1 MKEKDIENI
10 SDINIRDTVDSNKMS
25 NDIINDVDDRTR
37 LTTSDIYSQN
47 QKLYNTKEELEK
59 IPVIIKNYL
68 LKNNVCLVTFKDLDS
83 VQIIKAALLQ
93 KTENARA
100 KDFNFQFNE
109 DQEYY
114 FFITKELNQN
124 YLKPISTLGNDKRK
138 RFGKE
143 RKDSKE
149 NESNTVNPNKIENKM
164 INLNFDYNK
173 YVLKAIIAKK
183 KDSGKLE
190 IFSQEILNREICQ
203 VSHTT
208 QDSISYY
215 KNTKLIKP
223 EKAKRNFDNFA
234 LLIPEKYYLIEIETK
249 KPANETI
256 IKEDGIVSVLYLITP
271 KKKQTIHLFT
281 MVKYAIYFIHE
292 TLCNYIGKYI
302 HDMIYDFCHLPSECF
317 DDFLSHIGSLTQTV
331 GQNYKLVFPLKKYIK
346 AVESLSQKNLI
357 NHMYR
362 NLPNISRPK
371 ASDRVPFHKFIFM
384 YEKYKLY
391 YAEKEFK
398 IKQKVLDEK
407 KTKKY
412 LFLKP
417 SIIHDSVNDRITK
430 EHKLNLNI
438 LIKSYFEILEK
449 FLKENLSQDKNV
461 IRNFLIQS
469 LSKFLTQYTSFK
481 GFFNLDIVMNEDNM
495 FEFQCTTNK
504 NCNKKINNNMFGCVV
519 NTLAFINCIFGFNE
533 GFFHKHFSIMD
544 YSYNFNEKNVIHT
557 FLCINDSSKK
567 NKVRIYD
574 IPFMDKWNYQIAGLL
589 LTIYRDSFGFL
600 CNKNYIKN
608 QKHEIDFHS
617 NFGKLFS
624 EIHNNIIADVYKY
637 YENVLPDYYK
647 FCTSISVSPL
657 DKYNCLDNLCQN
669 FTNNSLKIL
678 VRNNIIFFSPFDVV
692 YNIDHS
698 NILNRPNLNSILEP
712 YLILVDE
719 RLKTY
724 LEKKEKKDKYLEEQ
738 NIEIKSFFN
747 QLKLINIEKPHYSVF
762 LSEKK
767 DKDNDE
773 DEDDD
778 IKDINTNTNNMEG
791 KENEEEDNEKNT
803 DSKIESET
811 QSQSQSES
819 LSQSNIN
826 INVNEI
832 YPKKMHVNTVKSI
845 NHSKISKEIFN
856 FYFLFN
862 LYYNFTYQTM
872 KEMKMIF
879 VNYDIIK
886 RYIASIESS
895 VTISFNDYDKTI
907 IKSNEKGGLPNV
919 KQTKKNI
926 KKSIIKDLTIM
937 SKLTRMTRHMNYIFS
952 QYVNKVV
959 NDIILDGSSRI
970 AQKNAQNEKY
980 YIKIG
985 HYIINFLAYEKEGVF
1000 FNSYDYF
1007 KNSDICKK
1015 LEDDS
1020 IYLDALNLTN
1030 K

>member
-1 MKEKDIENI
+1 MKEKDIEDI
-10 SDINIRDTVDSNKMS
+10 SDMNIRDTIDSNQMMGE
-25 NDIINDVDDRTR
+25 INTDDDKIR
-37 LTTSDIYSQN
+37 LTSSGFLNQT
-47 QKLYNTKEELEK
+47 QKLSNTKEELENVPNIVK
-59 IPVIIKNYL
+59 TYL
-68 LKNNVCLVTFKDLDS
+68 EKNNACIATFKNIEP

-93 KTENARA
+93 KTENMRN

-109 DQEYY
+109 TQDYY

-124 YLKPISTLGNDKRK
+124 YLKPVISSADKK
-138 RFGKE
+138 KKFGKE
-143 RKDSKE
+143 RRDSKE
-149 NESNTVNPNKIENKM
+149 NITSTSSSSGKIENKN

-190 IFSQEILNREICQ
+190 IFCQEILNREICQ

-208 QDSISYY
+208 PDSISYY

-223 EKAKRNFDNFA
+223 EKAKKNFDSFA

-271 KKKQTIHLFT
+271 KKRQTIHLFT
-281 MVKYAIYFIHE
+281 MVKYSLYFIKE

-317 DDFLSHIGSLTQTV
+317 DDFLSHIGSLTPTL
-331 GQNYKLVFPLKKYIK
+331 GSNYKLVFPLKKYIK
-346 AVESLSQKNLI
+346 AMETLSQKNLI

-371 ASDRVPFHKFIFM
+371 AADRVPFHKFIFM

-398 IKQKVLDEK
+398 IKQKFLDEK
-407 KTKKY
+407 KTKKFI
-412 LFLKP
+412 FLKP
-417 SIIHDSVNDRITK
+417 SIIHDSVNDKITK
-430 EHKLNLNI
+430 EHRLNLNV
-438 LIKSYFEILEK
+438 LIKTYLEILEK
-449 FLKENLSQDKNV
+449 FLRENLSQDKKV
-461 IRNFLIQS
+461 IRNFMIRNLC
-469 LSKFLTQYTSFK
+469 KFLTQYTSFK

-495 FEFQCTTNK
+495 FEFQCTRNK
-504 NCNKKINNNMFGCVV
+504 NINRKINNNMFGCVV
-519 NTLAFINCIFGFNE
+519 NTLACINFIFGFNE

-574 IPFMDKWNYQIAGLL
+574 IPFMEKWSYQIAGLL

-600 CNKNYIKN
+600 CNKNYLKH
-608 QKHEIDFHS
+608 QKLEIDFHA
-617 NFGKLFS
+617 NFAKLFS
-624 EIHNNIIADVYKY
+624 EIHNNIITDVFKY
-637 YENVLPDYYK
+637 YDDVLPDYFK
-647 FCTSISVSPL
+647 FCTNISVSPL

-692 YNIDHS
+692 YNINQDKL
-698 NILNRPNLNSILEP
+698 INRPNLNSILEP

-724 LEKKEKKDKYLEEQ
+724 LEKKEKKDKYLEDNQ
-738 NIEIKSFFN
+738 IEIKSYFK
-747 QLKLINIEKPHYSVF
+747 QLQLINIEKPHYSVF
-762 LSEKK
+762 VSEKK
-767 DKDNDE
+767 DKEVDE
-773 DEDDD
+773 DEDDEQ
-778 IKDINTNTNNMEG
+778 KEINTNNI
-791 KENEEEDNEKNT
+791 KEKEKEDDT
-803 DSKIESET
+803 
-811 QSQSQSES
+811 
-819 LSQSNIN
+819 
-826 INVNEI
+826 NEI
-832 YPKKMHVNTVKSI
+832 KEENKDGAPPEQIDINELYPKKMHVTSVKSI
-845 NHSKISKEIFN
+845 NASKISKEIFD

-907 IKSNEKGGLPNV
+907 IKLNQKGDKVDLVDV
-919 KQTKKNI
+919 KETKKKTKKN
-926 KKSIIKDLTIM
+926 IIKDLTIM
-937 SKLTRMTRHMNYIFS
+937 SKLTRMTRHMNFIFS
-952 QYVNKVV
+952 EYVNKVV

-985 HYIINFLAYEKEGVF
+985 HYIINFLAYEKNNVF
-1000 FNSYDYF
+1000 FNTYDYF
-1007 KNSDICKK
+1007 KESEICGK
-1015 LEDDS
+1015 LENDS
-1020 IYLDALNLTN
+1020 IYLDALSMNA

>member
-1 MKEKDIENI
+1 MNENDMENL
-10 SDINIRDTVDSNKMS
+10 SDIHIRDTVDSNQ
-25 NDIINDVDDRTR
+25 INNTDLTSDDDKTR
-37 LTTSDIYSQN
+37 LTSSDIFSQN
-47 QKLYNTKEELEK
+47 KKFANTKEELENV
-59 IPVIIKNYL
+59 PPIIKNYL
-68 LKNNVCLVTFKDLDS
+68 DKNHLCIVNFKGIDP
-83 VQIIKAALLQ
+83 VQTIKAALLK
-93 KTENARA
+93 KTDNVRA
-100 KDFNFQFNE
+100 KDFLFQFSE
-109 DQEYY
+109 AQDFY
-114 FFITKELNQN
+114 FFITKELNPN
-124 YLKPISTLGNDKRK
+124 YLKPVLPSSNEKKK

-143 RKDSKE
+143 RRDSKE
-149 NESNTVNPNKIENKM
+149 SLSSISSEPNKIENKK

-173 YVLKAIIAKK
+173 YILKAVIANK
-183 KDSGKLE
+183 KDTGKLD
-190 IFSQEILNREICQ
+190 IFCTEILNREVCQ

-208 QDSISYY
+208 PDSISYY

-223 EKAKRNFDNFA
+223 EKAKRNFDSFA

-256 IKEDGIVSVLYLITP
+256 IKEDGIISVLYLITP
-271 KKKQTIHLFT
+271 RKRQTIHLFT
-281 MVKYAIYFIHE
+281 MVKYSIYFIKE

-317 DDFLSHIGSLTQTV
+317 DDFLSHIGSLTSTM
-331 GQNYKLVFPLKKYIK
+331 GSNYKIVFPLKKYIK
-346 AVESLSQKNLI
+346 AMETLSQKNLI

-371 ASDRVPFHKFIFM
+371 AADRVPFHKFIFM

-398 IKQKVLDEK
+398 IKQNILNEK

-417 SIIHDSVNDRITK
+417 SIIHDPVNDKITK
-430 EHKLNLNI
+430 EHKLNLNL
-438 LIKSYFEILEK
+438 LIKTYFEILEK
-449 FLKENLSQDKNV
+449 FLRDNLSQDKSV

-469 LSKFLTQYTSFK
+469 LCKFLTQYTSFK

-495 FEFQCTTNK
+495 FEFQCTNNK
-504 NCNKKINNNMFGCVV
+504 NCNRKINNNMFGCVV
-519 NTLAFINCIFGFNE
+519 NTLACINFIFGFNE

-600 CNKNYIKN
+600 ANKNYLKN
-608 QKHEIDFHS
+608 QAKEIDFHA
-617 NFGKLFS
+617 NFAKLFT
-624 EIHNNIIADVYKY
+624 EIHNNIILDVFNY
-637 YENVLPDYYK
+637 YESVLPDYYK
-647 FCTSISVSPL
+647 FCANISVSPL

-692 YNIDHS
+692 YNI
-698 NILNRPNLNSILEP
+698 NIENIINRPNLNSILEP
-712 YLILVDE
+712 FLILVDE
-719 RLKTY
+719 KLKIY
-724 LEKKEKKDKYLEEQ
+724 LDKNEKKDKYLKEN
-738 NIEIKSFFN
+738 NIDIKSFFN
-747 QLKLINIEKPHYSVF
+747 DLKLINIEKPHYSVF
-762 LSEKK
+762 LAEKK
-767 DKDNDE
+767 AKDLDDE
-773 DEDDD
+773 DEDD
-778 IKDINTNTNNMEG
+778 IKDINTNNINNIIDDD
-791 KENEEEDNEKNT
+791 EDNNDKKEDNKI
-803 DSKIESET
+803 DSSQEGNSE
-811 QSQSQSES
+811 Q
-819 LSQSNIN
+819 NIN
-826 INVNEI
+826 FNDI
-832 YPKKMHVNTVKSI
+832 YPKKMHITSVKSI
-845 NHSKISKEIFN
+845 NLAKVPKEIFD

-872 KEMKMIF
+872 KEMKQIF

-907 IKSNEKGGLPNV
+907 IKSNKKGDIVDV
-919 KQTKKNI
+919 KITKKNT

-952 QYVNKVV
+952 QYVNKII
-959 NDIILDGSSRI
+959 NDIIKDSSSRI
-970 AQKNAQNEKY
+970 AQKNAQDEKY

-985 HYIINFLAYEKEGVF
+985 HYIINFLAYERKNVF
-1000 FNSYDYF
+1000 YNTYNYF
-1007 KNSDICKK
+1007 KDSDICKK
-1015 LEDDS
+1015 LEDES
-1020 IYLDALNLTN
+1020 MYLDAL
-1030 K
+1030 KMPGK

>member
-10 SDINIRDTVDSNKMS
+10 SDINIRDTIDSNQ
-25 NDIINDVDDRTR
+25 IINGNITTDDDKIR
-37 LTTSDIYSQN
+37 LTSSDVHGQN
-47 QKLYNTKEELEK
+47 KKLANTKEELEK
-59 IPVIIKNYL
+59 VPNIIKTYL
-68 LKNNVCLVTFKDLDS
+68 EKNNASIVNFNNIEP

-93 KTENARA
+93 KTENMKN

-109 DQEYY
+109 VQDYY

-124 YLKPISTLGNDKRK
+124 YLKPVIYSFDKKK

-143 RKDSKE
+143 RNNSIE
-149 NESNTVNPNKIENKM
+149 NIFNIVDDPGKIENKN

-183 KDSGKLE
+183 KDSGKLD
-190 IFSQEILNREICQ
+190 IFCQEILNREICQ

-208 QDSISYY
+208 SDSISYY

-223 EKAKRNFDNFA
+223 EKSKKNFESFS

-256 IKEDGIVSVLYLITP
+256 IKEDGILSVLYLITP
-271 KKKQTIHLFT
+271 KKRQTIHLFT
-281 MVKYAIYFIHE
+281 MVKYALYFIKE

-317 DDFLSHIGSLTQTV
+317 DDFLSHIGSLTPTL
-331 GQNYKLVFPLKKYIK
+331 GSNYKLVFPLKKYIK
-346 AVESLSQKNLI
+346 AMETLSQKNLI

-371 ASDRVPFHKFIFM
+371 AADRVPFHKFIFM

-398 IKQKVLDEK
+398 IKQKFLDEK
-407 KTKKY
+407 RTKKY
-412 LFLKP
+412 VFLKP
-417 SIIHDSVNDRITK
+417 SVIHDSVNDKITK
-430 EHKLNLNI
+430 EHRLNLNM
-438 LIKSYFEILEK
+438 LIKTYFEILEK
-449 FLKENLSQDKNV
+449 FLKENLSQDKSV
-461 IRNFLIQS
+461 IRNFMIRKLC
-469 LSKFLTQYTSFK
+469 KFLTQYTSFK

-495 FEFQCTTNK
+495 FEFQCTRNK
-504 NCNKKINNNMFGCVV
+504 NINKKINNNMFGCVV
-519 NTLAFINCIFGFNE
+519 NTLACINFIFGFNE

-574 IPFMDKWNYQIAGLL
+574 VPFMEKWSYQIAGLL

-608 QKHEIDFHS
+608 RKLEIDFHT
-617 NFGKLFS
+617 NFAKLFS
-624 EIHNNIIADVYKY
+624 EIHNNVITDVFKY
-637 YENVLPDYYK
+637 YENVLPEYYK
-647 FCTSISVSPL
+647 FCSNISVSPL

-692 YNIDHS
+692 YNINHDKL
-698 NILNRPNLNSILEP
+698 INRPNLNSILEP

-719 RLKTY
+719 QLKTY
-724 LEKKEKKDKYLEEQ
+724 LEKKEKKDKYLEENQ
-738 NIEIKSFFN
+738 IEIKSYFK
-747 QLKLINIEKPHYSVF
+747 QLKLINIEKPHYSIF
-762 LSEKK
+762 TSEKK
-767 DKDNDE
+767 EKDVDE
-773 DEDDD
+773 DNEDDV
-778 IKDINTNTNNMEG
+778 KEINTNIIKE
-791 KENEEEDNEKNT
+791 KENDEEN
-803 DSKIESET
+803 
-811 QSQSQSES
+811 
-819 LSQSNIN
+819 
-826 INVNEI
+826 NEI
-832 YPKKMHVNTVKSI
+832 KEENKEVVSSEQIDINELYPKKMHVTSVKSI
-845 NHSKISKEIFN
+845 NLTKVSKEIFD

-907 IKSNEKGGLPNV
+907 IKLNKKGDKVDLVDV
-919 KQTKKNI
+919 KLTKKNT
-926 KKSIIKDLTIM
+926 KKNIIKDLTIM
-937 SKLTRMTRHMNYIFS
+937 SKLTRMTRHMNCIFS
-952 QYVNKVV
+952 EYVNKVV
-959 NDIILDGSSRI
+959 TDIILDGSSRI
-970 AQKNAQNEKY
+970 AQKNSQNEKY

-985 HYIINFLAYEKEGVF
+985 HYIINFLAYEKDGVF
-1000 FNSYDYF
+1000 FNTYNYF
-1007 KNSDICKK
+1007 KDSELCTK
-1015 LEDDS
+1015 LEDES
-1020 IYLDALNLTN
+1020 IYLDALNMN
-1030 K
+1030 AK

>member
-1 MKEKDIENI
+1 MNENDMENL
-10 SDINIRDTVDSNKMS
+10 SDIHIRDTVDSNQ
-25 NDIINDVDDRTR
+25 INNTDLTSDDDKTR
-37 LTTSDIYSQN
+37 LTSSDIFSQN
-47 QKLYNTKEELEK
+47 KKFANTKEELENV
-59 IPVIIKNYL
+59 PPIIKNYL
-68 LKNNVCLVTFKDLDS
+68 DKNHLCIVNFKGIDP
-83 VQIIKAALLQ
+83 VQTIKAALLK
-93 KTENARA
+93 KTDNFRA
-100 KDFNFQFNE
+100 KDFLFQFSE
-109 DQEYY
+109 AQDFY
-114 FFITKELNQN
+114 FFITKELNPN
-124 YLKPISTLGNDKRK
+124 YLKPVLPSSNEKKK

-143 RKDSKE
+143 RRDSKE
-149 NESNTVNPNKIENKM
+149 SLSSISSEPNKIENKK

-173 YVLKAIIAKK
+173 YILKAVIANK
-183 KDSGKLE
+183 KDTGKLD
-190 IFSQEILNREICQ
+190 IFCTEILNREVCQ

-208 QDSISYY
+208 PDSISYY

-223 EKAKRNFDNFA
+223 EKAKRNFDSFA

-256 IKEDGIVSVLYLITP
+256 IKEDGIISVLYLITP
-271 KKKQTIHLFT
+271 RKRQTIHLFT
-281 MVKYAIYFIHE
+281 MVKYSIYFIKE

-317 DDFLSHIGSLTQTV
+317 DDFLSHIGSLTSTM
-331 GQNYKLVFPLKKYIK
+331 GSNYKIVFPLKKYIK
-346 AVESLSQKNLI
+346 AMETLSQKNLI

-371 ASDRVPFHKFIFM
+371 AADRDPFHKFIFM

-398 IKQKVLDEK
+398 IKQNILNEK

-417 SIIHDSVNDRITK
+417 SIIHDPVNDKITK
-430 EHKLNLNI
+430 EHKLNLNL
-438 LIKSYFEILEK
+438 LIKTYFEILEK
-449 FLKENLSQDKNV
+449 FLRDNLSQDKSV

-469 LSKFLTQYTSFK
+469 LCKFLTQYTSFK

-495 FEFQCTTNK
+495 FEFQCTNNK
-504 NCNKKINNNMFGCVV
+504 NCNRKINNNMFGCVV
-519 NTLAFINCIFGFNE
+519 NTLACINFIFGFNE

-600 CNKNYIKN
+600 ANKNYLKN
-608 QKHEIDFHS
+608 QTKEIDFHA
-617 NFGKLFS
+617 NFAKLFT
-624 EIHNNIIADVYKY
+624 EIHNNIILDVFNY
-637 YENVLPDYYK
+637 YESVLPDYYK
-647 FCTSISVSPL
+647 FCANISVSPL

-692 YNIDHS
+692 YNI
-698 NILNRPNLNSILEP
+698 NIENIINRPNLNSILEP
-712 YLILVDE
+712 FLILVDE
-719 RLKTY
+719 KLKIY
-724 LEKKEKKDKYLEEQ
+724 LDKNEKKDKYLKEN
-738 NIEIKSFFN
+738 NIDIKSFFN
-747 QLKLINIEKPHYSVF
+747 NLKLINIEKPHYSVF
-762 LSEKK
+762 LAEKK
-767 DKDNDE
+767 AKDLDDE
-773 DEDDD
+773 DEDD
-778 IKDINTNTNNMEG
+778 IKDINTNNINNIIDDD
-791 KENEEEDNEKNT
+791 EDNNDKKEDNKI
-803 DSKIESET
+803 DSSQEGNSE
-811 QSQSQSES
+811 Q
-819 LSQSNIN
+819 NIN
-826 INVNEI
+826 FNDI
-832 YPKKMHVNTVKSI
+832 YPKKMHITSVKSI
-845 NHSKISKEIFN
+845 NLAKVPKEIFD

-872 KEMKMIF
+872 KEMKQIF

-907 IKSNEKGGLPNV
+907 IKSNKKGDIVDV
-919 KQTKKNI
+919 KITKKNT

-952 QYVNKVV
+952 QYVNKII
-959 NDIILDGSSRI
+959 NDIIKDSSSRI
-970 AQKNAQNEKY
+970 AQKNAQDEKY

-985 HYIINFLAYEKEGVF
+985 HYIINFLAYERKNVF
-1000 FNSYDYF
+1000 YNTYNYF
-1007 KNSDICKK
+1007 KDSDICKK
-1015 LEDDS
+1015 LEDES
-1020 IYLDALNLTN
+1020 MYLDAL
-1030 K
+1030 KMPGK

>member
-1 MKEKDIENI
+1 MNENDMENL
-10 SDINIRDTVDSNKMS
+10 SDIHIRDTVDSNKIKNTDLTS
-25 NDIINDVDDRTR
+25 DDDKTR
-37 LTTSDIYSQN
+37 LISSDIFSQN
-47 QKLYNTKEELEK
+47 KKFANTKEELENV
-59 IPVIIKNYL
+59 PPIIKNYL
-68 LKNNVCLVTFKDLDS
+68 DKNHLCIVNFKGIDP
-83 VQIIKAALLQ
+83 VQTIKAALLK
-93 KTENARA
+93 KTDNVRA
-100 KDFNFQFNE
+100 KDFLFQFSE
-109 DQEYY
+109 AQDFY
-114 FFITKELNQN
+114 FFITKELNPN
-124 YLKPISTLGNDKRK
+124 YLKPVLPSSNEKKK

-143 RKDSKE
+143 RRDSKE
-149 NESNTVNPNKIENKM
+149 SLSSISSEPNKIENKK

-173 YVLKAIIAKK
+173 YILKAVIANK
-183 KDSGKLE
+183 KDTGKLD
-190 IFSQEILNREICQ
+190 IFCTEILNREVCQ

-208 QDSISYY
+208 PDSISYY

-223 EKAKRNFDNFA
+223 EKAKRNFDSFA

-256 IKEDGIVSVLYLITP
+256 IKEDGIISVLYLITP
-271 KKKQTIHLFT
+271 RKRQTIHLFT
-281 MVKYAIYFIHE
+281 MVKYSIYFIKE

-317 DDFLSHIGSLTQTV
+317 DDFLSHIGSLTSTM
-331 GQNYKLVFPLKKYIK
+331 GSNYKIVFPLKKYIK
-346 AVESLSQKNLI
+346 AMETLSQKNLI

-371 ASDRVPFHKFIFM
+371 AADRVPFHKFIFM

-398 IKQKVLDEK
+398 IKQNILNEK

-417 SIIHDSVNDRITK
+417 SIIHDPVNDKITK
-430 EHKLNLNI
+430 EHKLNLNL
-438 LIKSYFEILEK
+438 LIKTYFEILEK
-449 FLKENLSQDKNV
+449 FLRDNLSQDKSV

-469 LSKFLTQYTSFK
+469 LCKFLTQYTSFK

-495 FEFQCTTNK
+495 FEFQCTNNK
-504 NCNKKINNNMFGCVV
+504 NCNRKINNNMFGCVV
-519 NTLAFINCIFGFNE
+519 NTLACINFIFGFNE

-600 CNKNYIKN
+600 ANKNYLKN
-608 QKHEIDFHS
+608 QAKEIDFHA
-617 NFGKLFS
+617 NFAKLFT
-624 EIHNNIIADVYKY
+624 EIHNNIILDVFNY
-637 YENVLPDYYK
+637 YESVLPDYYK
-647 FCTSISVSPL
+647 FCANISVSPL

-692 YNIDHS
+692 YNI
-698 NILNRPNLNSILEP
+698 NIENIINRPNLNYILEP
-712 YLILVDE
+712 FLILVDE
-719 RLKTY
+719 RLKIY
-724 LEKKEKKDKYLEEQ
+724 LDKNEKKDKYLKEN
-738 NIEIKSFFN
+738 NIDIKSFFN
-747 QLKLINIEKPHYSVF
+747 NLKLINIEKPHYSVF
-762 LSEKK
+762 LAEKK
-767 DKDNDE
+767 AKDLDDE
-773 DEDDD
+773 DEDD
-778 IKDINTNTNNMEG
+778 IKDINTNNINNIIDDD
-791 KENEEEDNEKNT
+791 EDNNDKKEDN
-803 DSKIESET
+803 KIES
-811 QSQSQSES
+811 SQEGNSE
-819 LSQSNIN
+819 QNIN
-826 INVNEI
+826 FNDI
-832 YPKKMHVNTVKSI
+832 YPKKMHITSVKSI
-845 NHSKISKEIFN
+845 NLAKVPKEIFD

-872 KEMKMIF
+872 KEMKQIF

-907 IKSNEKGGLPNV
+907 IKSNKKGDIVDV
-919 KQTKKNI
+919 KITKKNT

-952 QYVNKVV
+952 QYVNKII
-959 NDIILDGSSRI
+959 NDIIKDSSSRI
-970 AQKNAQNEKY
+970 AQKNAQDEKY

-985 HYIINFLAYEKEGVF
+985 HYIINFLAYERKNVF
-1000 FNSYDYF
+1000 YNTYNYF
-1007 KNSDICKK
+1007 KDSDICKK
-1015 LEDDS
+1015 LEDES
-1020 IYLDALNLTN
+1020 MYLDAL
-1030 K
+1030 KMPGK

>member
-1 MKEKDIENI
+1 MNENDMENL
-10 SDINIRDTVDSNKMS
+10 SDIHIRDTVDSNQ
-25 NDIINDVDDRTR
+25 INNTDLTSDDDKTR
-37 LTTSDIYSQN
+37 LTSSDIFSQN
-47 QKLYNTKEELEK
+47 KKFANTKEELENV
-59 IPVIIKNYL
+59 PPIIKNYL
-68 LKNNVCLVTFKDLDS
+68 DKNHLCIVNFKGIDP
-83 VQIIKAALLQ
+83 VQTIKAALLK
-93 KTENARA
+93 KTDNVRA
-100 KDFNFQFNE
+100 KDFLFQFSE
-109 DQEYY
+109 AQDFY
-114 FFITKELNQN
+114 FFITKELNPN
-124 YLKPISTLGNDKRK
+124 YLKPVLPSSNEKKK

-143 RKDSKE
+143 RRDSKE
-149 NESNTVNPNKIENKM
+149 SLSSISSEPNKIENKK

-173 YVLKAIIAKK
+173 YILKAVIANK
-183 KDSGKLE
+183 KDTGKLD
-190 IFSQEILNREICQ
+190 IFCTEILNREVCQ

-208 QDSISYY
+208 PDSISYY

-223 EKAKRNFDNFA
+223 EKAKRNFDSFA

-256 IKEDGIVSVLYLITP
+256 IKEDGIISVLYLITP
-271 KKKQTIHLFT
+271 RKRQTIHLFT
-281 MVKYAIYFIHE
+281 MVKYSIYFIKE

-317 DDFLSHIGSLTQTV
+317 DDFLSHIGSLTSTM
-331 GQNYKLVFPLKKYIK
+331 GSNYKIVFPLKKYIK
-346 AVESLSQKNLI
+346 AMETLSQKNLI

-371 ASDRVPFHKFIFM
+371 AADRVPFHKFIFM
-384 YEKYKLY
+384 FEKYKLY

-398 IKQKVLDEK
+398 IKQNILNEK

-417 SIIHDSVNDRITK
+417 SIIHDPVNDKITK
-430 EHKLNLNI
+430 EHKLNLNL
-438 LIKSYFEILEK
+438 LIKTYFEILEK
-449 FLKENLSQDKNV
+449 FLRDNLSQDKSV

-469 LSKFLTQYTSFK
+469 LCKFLTQYTSFK

-495 FEFQCTTNK
+495 FEFQCTNNK
-504 NCNKKINNNMFGCVV
+504 NCNRKINNNMFGCVV
-519 NTLAFINCIFGFNE
+519 NTLACINFIFGFNE

-600 CNKNYIKN
+600 ANKNYLKN
-608 QKHEIDFHS
+608 QAKEIDFHA
-617 NFGKLFS
+617 NFAKLFT
-624 EIHNNIIADVYKY
+624 EIHNNIILDVFNY
-637 YENVLPDYYK
+637 YESVLPDYYK
-647 FCTSISVSPL
+647 FCANISVSPL

-692 YNIDHS
+692 YNI
-698 NILNRPNLNSILEP
+698 NIENIINRPNLNSILEP
-712 YLILVDE
+712 FLILVDE
-719 RLKTY
+719 RLKIY
-724 LEKKEKKDKYLEEQ
+724 LDKNEKKDKYLKEN
-738 NIEIKSFFN
+738 NIDIKSFFN
-747 QLKLINIEKPHYSVF
+747 DLKLINIEKPHYSVF
-762 LSEKK
+762 LAEKK
-767 DKDNDE
+767 AKDLDDE
-773 DEDDD
+773 DEDD
-778 IKDINTNTNNMEG
+778 IKDINTNNINNIIDDD
-791 KENEEEDNEKNT
+791 EDNNDKKEDN
-803 DSKIESET
+803 KIES
-811 QSQSQSES
+811 SQEGNSE
-819 LSQSNIN
+819 QNIN
-826 INVNEI
+826 FNDI
-832 YPKKMHVNTVKSI
+832 YPKKMHITSVKSI
-845 NHSKISKEIFN
+845 NLAKVPKEIFD

-872 KEMKMIF
+872 KEMKQIF

-907 IKSNEKGGLPNV
+907 IKSNKKGDIVDV
-919 KQTKKNI
+919 KITKKNT

-952 QYVNKVV
+952 QYVNKII
-959 NDIILDGSSRI
+959 NDIIKDSSSRI
-970 AQKNAQNEKY
+970 AQKNAQDEKY

-985 HYIINFLAYEKEGVF
+985 HYIINFLAYERKNVF
-1000 FNSYDYF
+1000 YNTYNYF
-1007 KNSDICKK
+1007 KDSDICKK
-1015 LEDDS
+1015 LEDES
-1020 IYLDALNLTN
+1020 MYLDAL
-1030 K
+1030 KMPGK